1 MHKRYFIIL
10 VGVILGLITLGIFV
24 NRKFFTIGGMERVNI
39 LILGKSG
46 AGHAGPDLTDTLIL
60 ASVAL
65 NKPEISLISI
75 PRDLWIPEIRAK
87 INSAYYWGGTE
98 LADSLVEKIIGQSVD
113 YTLVINFS
121 GFKDVVD
128 AVGGIEVGVERSFT
142 DTKYPIAGKENDL
155 CDGDKEFKCRY
166 ETLSLVQGGQKMDG
180 ELALKYFRSR
190 NGDNGENTDLAREAR
205 QQKVITAIKN
215 EVLSVGSLINFSRD
229 IKIYKA
235 LKASVE
241 TNIDRKAGLVLAQR
255 LFLARDNIASYV
267 FPDDLLVSPPVS
279 ARYDNQYVFIPK
291 AGDWSEFQ
299 NWVKSILF

>member
-1 MHKRYFIIL
+1 
-10 VGVILGLITLGIFV
+10 
-24 NRKFFTIGGMERVNI
+24 
-39 LILGKSG
+39 
-46 AGHAGPDLTDTLIL
+46 
-60 ASVAL
+60 
-65 NKPEISLISI
+65 
-75 PRDLWIPEIRAK
+75 
-87 INSAYYWGGTE
+87 
-98 LADSLVEKIIGQSVD
+98 
-113 YTLVINFS
+113 
-121 GFKDVVD
+121 
-128 AVGGIEVGVERSFT
+128 VERSFT

-166 ETLSLVQGGQKMDG
+166 ETLSFVQGGQKMDG
-180 ELALKYFRSR
+180 ELALKYVRSR

-215 EVLSVGSLINFSRD
+215 EVLSVGGLINFSRD

-255 LFLARDNIASYV
+255 LFLARDNIASYI

-291 AGDWSEFQ
+291 IG
-299 NWVKSILF
+299 NWEEIGNWFNNLLAL